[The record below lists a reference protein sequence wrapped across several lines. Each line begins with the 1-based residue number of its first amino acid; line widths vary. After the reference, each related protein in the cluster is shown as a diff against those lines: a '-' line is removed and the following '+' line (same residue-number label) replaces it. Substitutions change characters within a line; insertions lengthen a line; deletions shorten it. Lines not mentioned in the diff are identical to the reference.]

1 MTIRSRLMQTH
12 RACLIAMLGSV
23 VTLALAG
30 CNPTWTKDGA
40 PNDSSMPVPPGGT
53 PPSQTAPAAPSGAS
67 APKP

>member
-1 MTIRSRLMQTH
+1 MQKH
-12 RACLIAMLGSV
+12 RARLIAALGTV

-40 PNDSSMPVPPGGT
+40 PNDSSMPVPPDGT
-53 PPSQTAPAAPSGAS
+53 PPSQTPPAALSGAS